1 MQFGLM
7 FYSIALERWRWIARF
22 DYNLQIE
29 HMSQPSEYGLFSWLL
44 WGAYEL
50 NSEWHYHVGVLGY
63 AGLEGDTIYPLI
75 GFDYTPNEKWFFQAI
90 FPMLYSVEYKLS
102 SKWTLA
108 IKGRPLKERLRAGS
122 KEPQPRSVFN
132 YSTMSAELNAKY
144 NYRNRF
150 SLELYSGCNF
160 GGKFYIKNE
169 HGHNAIYVPIGAA
182 PYVGFS
188 IDYAI

>member
-1 MQFGLM
+1 
-7 FYSIALERWRWIARF
+7 
-22 DYNLQIE
+22 
-29 HMSQPSEYGLFSWLL
+29 MSQPSEYGLFSWLF

-144 NYRNRF
+144 NYRNSF
-150 SLELYSGCNF
+150 SLELYCGCNF